1 LSSIMD
7 KIKIEAKK
15 NPKRIVLPEIEDK
28 RILRAAAIV
37 ASEKIAIP
45 VLIGDKDRIEKN
57 AHKFGVDLDLAE
69 LVDPKKFNIE
79 KYVSLYCKKRGVSER
94 VAYSVLRKPLY
105 FSCMM
110 VEAGD
115 AHGMVAGAT
124 YTSGEIIAATEL
136 IIGLQK
142 GISVPSSFMLMD
154 IPGFDGGEDG
164 ALIFADVAVNPD
176 PSPEC
181 LCDIAMS
188 SAISARNILRW
199 EPKIAM
205 LSFSTKGSASHPLVE
220 KVVKATSLVKMKDPS
235 LIIDGELQADAA
247 LVPAVS
253 QRKIKGENILCGK
266 ANVLIFPNLD
276 SANIGYKLV
285 QWLAKAKAY
294 GPVLQGFAK
303 PVSDLS
309 RGATVEDIIG
319 TVAMI
324 SVQAQRMSK

>member
-1 LSSIMD
+1 MD

-15 NPKRIVLPEIEDK
+15 NPKRIVLPEIEDE
-28 RILRAAAIV
+28 RILKAAAIV

-45 VLIGDKDRIEKN
+45 VLIGDKDRIEEN
-57 AHKFGVDLDLAE
+57 AHKFGIDLELAE
-69 LVDPKKFNIE
+69 LVDPKESKIE
-79 KYVSLYCKKRGVSER
+79 KYLSMYCEKRSVSKR
-94 VAYSVLRKPLY
+94 VAHSVLRKPLY

-154 IPGFDGGEDG
+154 VPSFEGGEKG

-176 PSPEC
+176 PSSEC
-181 LCDIAMS
+181 LCDIAIA
-188 SAISARNILRW
+188 SAISARNMLRW

-205 LSFSTKGSASHPLVE
+205 LSFSTKGSASHPLVD
-220 KVVKATSLVKMKDPS
+220 KVVEATNLVKKKDPS
-235 LIIDGELQADAA
+235 LLVDGEVQADAA

-253 QRKIKGENILCGK
+253 QRKIKGENVLGGK

-319 TVAMI
+319 TIAI
-324 SVQAQRMSK
+324 LSVHAQKMSK